1 MTNKP
6 IAVLYEHPD
15 WFQPLFVELERRD
28 VPFERMNV
36 RDHSFDP
43 AVQRYPYSLV
53 VNRVSAFPSGG
64 AHQEI
69 VLYVKEYLAYL
80 DSIQASV
87 INGYASYL
95 VGASKAMQL
104 NIFERLDVR
113 YPRARVIHDPK
124 QATIAAADL
133 KFPVLLKPNIG
144 GSGTGILRFD
154 EADELRRAVD
164 AGAMDLG
171 IDHVALVQ
179 ECLPVKGEHIV
190 RVEVLNGA
198 FLYAIRLPI
207 AEDSFNYC
215 PADGCNIG
223 NPELAIESYAP
234 PAEVVETVL
243 RILAAAKADLGS
255 VEYLVNAAD
264 DQVYYYDVNPLS
276 NFVADAPSVVGFDPT
291 VKFVDFL
298 LDRAGM

>member
-87 INGYASYL
+87 INGYVSYL
-95 VGASKAMQL
+95 VGSTYSSGSTSAIHGRASFTTRNKRPSL
-104 NIFERLDVR
+104 
-113 YPRARVIHDPK
+113 PRI
-124 QATIAAADL
+124 
-133 KFPVLLKPNIG
+133 
-144 GSGTGILRFD
+144 
-154 EADELRRAVD
+154 
-164 AGAMDLG
+164 
-171 IDHVALVQ
+171 
-179 ECLPVKGEHIV
+179 
-190 RVEVLNGA
+190 
-198 FLYAIRLPI
+198 
-207 AEDSFNYC
+207 
-215 PADGCNIG
+215 
-223 NPELAIESYAP
+223 
-234 PAEVVETVL
+234 
-243 RILAAAKADLGS
+243 
-255 VEYLVNAAD
+255 
-264 DQVYYYDVNPLS
+264 
-276 NFVADAPSVVGFDPT
+276 
-291 VKFVDFL
+291 
-298 LDRAGM
+298 

>member
-15 WFQPLFVELERRD
+15 WVQPLFVELERRD
-28 VPFERMNV
+28 ISFVKLNV

-43 AVQRYPYSLV
+43 AVQTCPYSLV

-69 VLYVKEYLAYL
+69 VLYVLEYLAYL

-104 NIFERLDVR
+104 NIFQQLGVR
-113 YPRARVIHDPK
+113 YPPARVIHDPE

-133 KFPVLLKPNIG
+133 KFPVLVKPNIG

-154 EADELRRAVD
+154 KADELRKSVD
-164 AGAMDLG
+164 AGAIDLG

-179 ECLPVKGEHIV
+179 ECLPAKSGHIV

-223 NPELAIESYAP
+223 NPKLAIESYAP
-234 PAEVVETVL
+234 PAEVIETVI
-243 RILAAAKADLGS
+243 RILAAAEADLGS

-264 DQVYYYDVNPLS
+264 DQMYYYDVNPLS
-276 NFVADAPSVVGFDPT
+276 NFVADAPIVVGFDPT

-298 LDRAGM
+298 LERAGR